1 MIIKGGCIIGDDFR
15 PKYADLRFDGEIIT
29 EIGNISG
36 DDVFDAHGMYVLA
49 GFIDTHVH
57 GAAGC
62 EFSSAN
68 DSFEEACMYEAQHGV
83 TTLLPTV
90 RCMPMDDMLSAERNI
105 LKEMRAAKRGA
116 AIAGINM
123 EAPFVSEKKRGGLIA
138 EYMLAPNISAAE
150 KLCDAGEGFLKIMTV
165 APELDGASELIKY
178 LAKRSVRVSMGH
190 SDATYAEASRG
201 ADAGAKRITHTFN
214 AMRGIHHREMGLA
227 GFALTDKRVE
237 CEMICDLVHL
247 TPECIRL
254 IYSCR
259 GASHISMISDS
270 GVFAGMPDGEYIIM
284 GVSRTVKDGKCLLA
298 DGTIAGSCETLYTG
312 VKNLLKMGIPMGDVS
327 RMASMTPAKAIGVD
341 RVTGSLTPGK
351 RADIVILDDKFDIAA
366 VFARG
371 DRIIQR

>member
-1 MIIKGGCIIGDDFR
+1 MIIRGGCIIGDDFR

-29 EIGNISG
+29 GVGNVAG
-36 DDVFDAHGMYVLA
+36 DDVFDAKGMFVLP

-62 EFSSAN
+62 EFSSADEN
-68 DSFEEACMYEAQHGV
+68 FEKACIYEAQHGV

-90 RCMPMDDMLSAERNI
+90 RCMPMQDMVAAQQNI
-105 LKEMRAAKRGA
+105 IREMRAARRGA
-116 AIAGINM
+116 TIAGINL
-123 EAPFVSEKKRGGLIA
+123 EAPFVSEVRRGGLIA
-138 EYMLAPNISAAE
+138 QYMLSPDVSAAE
-150 KLCDAGEGFLKIMTV
+150 TLCDAGEGYLKVITV
-165 APELDGASELIKY
+165 APELEGADELIKY
-178 LAKRSVRVSMGH
+178 LVSRGVRVSMGH
-190 SDATYAEASRG
+190 SDATYAQASHG
-201 ADAGAKRITHTFN
+201 ADMGASRITHTFN

-247 TPECIRL
+247 TAECIRL

-284 GVSRTVKDGKCLLA
+284 NVRRTVKDGRCLLA

-312 VKNLLKMGIPMGDVS
+312 VKNLLEMGIPMGDVS
-327 RMASMTPAKAIGVD
+327 RMASMTPAKAIGID
-341 RVTGSLTPGK
+341 KRTGSLTPGK
-351 RADIVILDDKFDIAA
+351 QADIVILDERYTIRA

-371 DRIIQR
+371 DRII